1 MSKQQ
6 HSTPSE
12 QPQQTERKVNI
23 PKLVLAGL
31 LLVIALIFI
40 FSNLDKASLHFIGAS
55 LTMPGWVWFL
65 LLLAV
70 GVIIGSLFPWF
81 RPRKQ
86 KSN

>member
-1 MSKQQ
+1 MSKQ

-12 QPQQTERKVNI
+12 QHQETERKVNV

-31 LLVIALIFI
+31 LLAIALIFI

-70 GVIIGSLFPWF
+70 GVIIGSLFPWL

-86 KSN
+86 KGN